1 MSGAEKADSTAPET
15 TAVDRGRPP
24 PRWLLKALT
33 RLNVWVYRAS
43 GGRLMSTLE
52 GDPICLVT
60 MTGAK
65 SGKLRTIPLMYVPDG
80 DSVLLVASQGG
91 APTHPTWYYN
101 LMAHPDITVE
111 QGGQV
116 RRLKARRVSAEEK
129 ARLWPICVS
138 HYTPYEQYQQRTER
152 DIPVFRC
159 EPI

>member
-1 MSGAEKADSTAPET
+1 MSEPGFDGSSSARGAADQ
-15 TAVDRGRPP
+15 GRPP
-24 PRWLLKALT
+24 PRWLLKTFT
-33 RLNVWVYRAS
+33 RINVWIYRLS
-43 GGRLMSTLE
+43 GGRLMNKLA

-65 SGKLRTIPLMYVPDG
+65 SGRRRTIPLMYVPDG
-80 DSVLLVASQGG
+80 DSLLLVASQGG

-111 QGGQV
+111 QGGRV
-116 RRLKARRVSAEEK
+116 RSLRARRVSGDEK

-138 HYTPYEQYQQRTER
+138 HYAPYEQYQQRTDR

-159 EPI
+159 EPCS